1 MRKKKTGII
10 ISVLILGLVA
20 SYYFYMS
27 KELYGNDK
35 ASIVKVINSID
46 DYKNKEIEILEI
58 TDFND
63 ERIVGFLSN
72 NNPAYIEFNKNKK
85 GDYVWRHI
93 ESRDNESFAMFL
105 LLIGNTKIMFVTN
118 YQNKIA
124 RMQVDVNGTTLEQNF
139 IPDQATVTWVDLP
152 QTNMNSY
159 EYRNYKYY
167 DENGNLIY
175 DNYWNSCSN
184 NNFFNR
190 SSVEEIK

>member
-105 LLIGNTKIMFVTN
+105 LLIGNTKMMFVTN

-175 DNYWNSCSN
+175 EN
-184 NNFFNR
+184 
-190 SSVEEIK
+190 